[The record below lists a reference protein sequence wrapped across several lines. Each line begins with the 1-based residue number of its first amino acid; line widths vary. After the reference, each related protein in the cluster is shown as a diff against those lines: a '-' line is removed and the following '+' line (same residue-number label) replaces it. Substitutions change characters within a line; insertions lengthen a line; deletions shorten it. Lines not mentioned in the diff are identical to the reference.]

1 MSGFMNLGQP
11 AAPEPRPIDLLVPRS
26 DVHGKLLEY
35 LRRRLES
42 SERSMSDFYPRWN
55 VNERK
60 VQAYVNLPDYEKLM
74 EQTNKR
80 GLPPKLVSIV
90 VPYSYAV
97 IQTVATY
104 LLHTFCGR
112 SPIFQVSSYNGD
124 HAVSARNLE
133 ICLQYNAD
141 HNRLSWQ
148 IYQGILA
155 SEIYQVGV
163 WRVSWKEERKLRTKK
178 SPVQQWGMM
187 GMPLGPQGV
196 MATREQELVYSGNE
210 VVSVDPFMFFPDPRV
225 PMTEV
230 ARRGEFV
237 FWRSF
242 ENKMSVR
249 IAEGAG
255 TYKWTS
261 SIPEQMPQNSYTS
274 RDSSDRAV
282 RSMGQS
288 IAGTDSRGGHLAS
301 PMIQVDEGTCII
313 IPADFGLSENTTPEK
328 WLFTIANKS
337 QIIRAEPL
345 EADHDMHPVAVIE
358 PNAIGNSFGSLA
370 TADIVGPIQDHIS
383 WLLNSHMQNVRGAIN
398 NRLVVNPHYI
408 EMKDL
413 KKDPQEDDGAWL
425 IRMKQS
431 AFGLKPQDG
440 LYQLQVAD
448 VTGTHVRDM
457 ETMIRI
463 GLMFV
468 GANENLMGLQDARGR
483 KTATEVRTAG
493 EAGASRLAAKA
504 RIIGAQGISD
514 MAQMMGM
521 NLQQKMDVDFY
532 NRMIGEKALAG
543 PLNPTG
549 ITGDFYYPMNDGTL
563 PLDRAALLSV
573 WQQILMGVARDPQ
586 LRQDY
591 SIAKIF
597 AFVADLGGARNI
609 DQFKQQPAAQPGV
622 QGQVI
627 AQPDQQVAEQAA
639 AGQLRPLPLD
649 ALRG

>member
-1 MSGFMNLGQP
+1 
-11 AAPEPRPIDLLVPRS
+11 
-26 DVHGKLLEY
+26 
-35 LRRRLES
+35 
-42 SERSMSDFYPRWN
+42 
-55 VNERK
+55 
-60 VQAYVNLPDYEKLM
+60 
-74 EQTNKR
+74 
-80 GLPPKLVSIV
+80 
-90 VPYSYAV
+90 
-97 IQTVATY
+97 
-104 LLHTFCGR
+104 
-112 SPIFQVSSYNGD
+112 
-124 HAVSARNLE
+124 
-133 ICLQYNAD
+133 
-141 HNRLSWQ
+141 
-148 IYQGILA
+148 
-155 SEIYQVGV
+155 
-163 WRVSWKEERKLRTKK
+163 
-178 SPVQQWGMM
+178 
-187 GMPLGPQGV
+187 
-196 MATREQELVYSGNE
+196 
-210 VVSVDPFMFFPDPRV
+210 
-225 PMTEV
+225 MTEV

-242 ENKMSVR
+242 ENKMSMR
-249 IAEGAG
+249 LGEGSG
-255 TYKWTS
+255 MYKWTTA
-261 SIPEQMPQNSYTS
+261 IPDHIPQSRTNS
-274 RDSSDRAV
+274 RDSSDRSV
-282 RSMGQS
+282 RAMGQG
-288 IAGTDSRGGHLAS
+288 IAGTNSRDTEQVGS
-301 PMIQVDEGTCII
+301 MVQVDEGTCVI
-313 IPADFGLSENTTPEK
+313 IPSDFGLSESSEPEK
-328 WLFTIANKS
+328 WLFTIANKG

-358 PNAIGNSFGSLA
+358 PNAMGNSFGSLS

-383 WLLNSHMQNVRGAIN
+383 WLLNSHMRNVRGAIN
-398 NRLVVNPHYI
+398 NRVVVNPHYI

-413 KKDPQEDDGAWL
+413 KANPDEEDGAWL

-440 LYQLQVAD
+440 LYQFQVAD
-448 VTGTHVRDM
+448 VTSSHIRDM

-514 MAQMMGM
+514 MALMMGM

-543 PLNPTG
+543 PLAPTG

-573 WQQILMGVARDPQ
+573 WQQIMMGVAKDQ
-586 LRQDY
+586 ELRRDY
-591 SIAKIF
+591 SLGKIF

-609 DQFKQQPAAQPGV
+609 DQFKNQPAAQPG
-622 QGQVI
+622 GMPSAQVVPM
-627 AQPDQQVAEQAA
+627 PDRQVAQQVD